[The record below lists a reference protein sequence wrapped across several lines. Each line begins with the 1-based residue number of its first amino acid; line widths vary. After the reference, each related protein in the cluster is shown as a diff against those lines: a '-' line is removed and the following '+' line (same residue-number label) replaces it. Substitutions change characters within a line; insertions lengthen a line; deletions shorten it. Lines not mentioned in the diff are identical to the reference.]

1 MVLSHKDFAVFL
13 SVLQNLDYPDKSDD
27 RYLTQIFRRK
37 KRYQEMQKWGWL
49 TGQQSGIIM
58 KLPVV
63 KELINKIINPLYFVI
78 CLALYSQS

>member
-1 MVLSHKDFAVFL
+1 
-13 SVLQNLDYPDKSDD
+13 
-27 RYLTQIFRRK
+27 
-37 KRYQEMQKWGWL
+37 MQKWGWL

>member
-49 TGQQSGIIM
+49 TGLQSGIIM

-78 CLALYSQS
+78 CPALYSQS

>member
-37 KRYQEMQKWGWL
+37 KRYQEMQK
-49 TGQQSGIIM
+49 
-58 KLPVV
+58 
-63 KELINKIINPLYFVI
+63 
-78 CLALYSQS
+78 